1 MTDSKPTFLRFVEK
15 HHKLIWKTCKKQHV
29 EYSLGCA
36 RRFAAYGGMGDR
48 SLNKIRAS
56 DVMFY
61 MDHLVTEH
69 GLAVTTANRHG
80 VTISKIMRYAFKND
94 YCKRPISVDL
104 YDEDSARKLYFT
116 PDQIERILRF
126 LKRPHDRH
134 KDGHVHHVS
143 YRLCYHMSL
152 LSLHTGMRLGE
163 ILQLQ
168 SGKAHLW
175 LDDDG
180 DQWIHL
186 PETKWN
192 GKGRKTRDVPL
203 NVTARQAVASLEYLW
218 DSWNEKHFYE
228 AWREMRVKVFG
239 KDDKDVVFHIWR
251 HTFATRLANDLNIT
265 SLVIGKVMGHSNLK
279 TTSKYVK
286 LKAGTVKEVVKKSH
300 QLGTGMRGSCHE
312 AQSVSQ

>member
-1 MTDSKPTFLRFVEK
+1 MTDSKPTFLRFVED
-15 HHKLIWKTCKKQHV
+15 HKNLIWRSCKKQHID
-29 EYSLGCA
+29 YSLGCA
-36 RRFAAYGGMGDR
+36 RRFADFKGMGDQK
-48 SLNKIRAS
+48 LTKIRAS
-56 DVMFY
+56 DVLFY
-61 MDHLVTEH
+61 MDHLVTDC
-69 GLAVTTANRHG
+69 GLAYTTANRHG
-80 VTISKIMRYAFKND
+80 VTISKIMRFTYDNE

-104 YDEDSARKLYFT
+104 YDEDSARQLYFT

-126 LKRPHDRH
+126 LKGNNEVP
-134 KDGHVHHVS
+134 
-143 YRLCYHMSL
+143 YAYHMSL

-175 LDDDG
+175 LDEDG

-218 DSWNEKHFYE
+218 DSWNEKAFYE
-228 AWREMRVKVFG
+228 AWREMRIKVFG

-286 LKAGTVKEVVKKSH
+286 LKAGTVKEVMRQSDE
-300 QLGTGMRGSCHE
+300 LGTGLTRG
-312 AQSVSQ
+312 AVA